1 MPLEGIIQ
9 VLPNSFKT
17 IIRYEAV
24 DDVGKSEKDRHSWKT
39 GFTTGSCAAGAAK
52 AACLLLKENWQ
63 GTEVDIPLPGE
74 QRLKLHIRSCEKEDG
89 VARVGI
95 IKDAGDDP
103 DITHGLEVQAVI
115 RVLSNYGDIIIRGG
129 QGVGVVTKKGLQVP
143 VGEGAIN
150 PVPRQMIQAAVRE
163 VFPKE
168 EVEVVIEV
176 LEGERIAHKTLNP
189 RLGIVGGI
197 SILGTTGIV
206 RPMSEE
212 AFKTSILPELDQALA
227 YGHQAIILT
236 PGHYGFRAATEQLK
250 VPSEAIVQ
258 MSNFVGFLLEEA
270 AFRKIEKVVLFG
282 HIGKLIKVSGGI
294 FHTHTHVADARMEIL
309 LAHAALAGIPV
320 ERLKELAEF
329 PTTEGATKELLAEG
343 WNALFFKLAQRAS
356 LRAMEHVHGQIQI
369 GTVFTLINGEMI
381 AWDEQA
387 ENTIKK
393 FWNWPEGL
401 KSFYNL

>member
-1 MPLEGIIQ
+1 MGE
-9 VLPNSFKT
+9 S
-17 IIRYEAV
+17 R
-24 DDVGKSEKDRHSWKT
+24 KDRHSWKS

-52 AACLLLKENWQ
+52 AACLLIKDNWQ
-63 GTEVDIPLPGE
+63 GSEVDIPLPGG
-74 QRLKLHIRSCEKEDG
+74 QRLTLLIKSWEKIDG
-89 VARVGI
+89 DVSRVGI

-103 DITHGLEVQAVI
+103 DITHGLEIRASV
-115 RVLSNYGDIIIRGG
+115 RVLSNCGNVVIRGG

-143 VGEGAIN
+143 VGESAIN

-176 LEGERIAHKTLNP
+176 PRGEEIAQKTLNP

-227 YGHQAIILT
+227 YGHKAIILT
-236 PGHYGFRAATEQLK
+236 PGHYGFRAATEQLL
-250 VPSEAIVQ
+250 VPAEAIVQ

-270 AFRKIEKVVLFG
+270 AFRKIEKVILFG
-282 HIGKLIKVSGGI
+282 HIGKLIKVAGGI

-309 LAHAALAGIPV
+309 LAHAALAGVPV

-329 PTTEGATKELLAEG
+329 PTTEGAAKELLAEG
-343 WNALFFKLAQRAS
+343 CEALLFELAHRAS
-356 LRAMEHVHGQIQI
+356 LRAMDHVHGQIQI
-369 GTVFTLINGEMI
+369 GTVFTLLNGEMV

-387 ENTIKK
+387 EKTIKE

-401 KSFYNL
+401 KNFP

>member
-1 MPLEGIIQ
+1 MAE
-9 VLPNSFKT
+9 S
-17 IIRYEAV
+17 R
-24 DDVGKSEKDRHSWKT
+24 KDRHSWKS

-52 AACLLLKENWQ
+52 AACLSLRDHWL
-63 GTEVDIPLPGE
+63 GSEVDIPLPGG
-74 QRLKLHIRSCEKEDG
+74 QRLTLLIKSCEQDDG
-89 VARVGI
+89 NASRAGI

-103 DITHGLEVQAVI
+103 DITHGLEIQASV
-115 RVLSNYGDIIIRGG
+115 RVLADCGDVVIRGG
-129 QGVGVVTKKGLQVP
+129 QGVGVVTKKGLQIP
-143 VGEGAIN
+143 VGESAIN

-176 LEGERIAHKTLNP
+176 PKGEEIAQKTLNP
-189 RLGIVGGI
+189 RLGILGGI

-212 AFKTSILPELDQALA
+212 AFKTSILPELDQAIA
-227 YGHQAIILT
+227 YGHQAVILT
-236 PGHYGFRAATEQLK
+236 PGNYGFRAATEQLR
-250 VPSEAIVQ
+250 VPAEAIVQ

-282 HIGKLIKVSGGI
+282 HIGKLIKVAGGI

-309 LAHAALAGIPV
+309 LAHAALAGVPIQH
-320 ERLKELAEF
+320 LKELAEF
-329 PTTEGATKELLAEG
+329 PTTEGAATELIAEG
-343 WNALFFKLAQRAS
+343 REGLLVELAHRAS

-369 GTVFTLINGEMI
+369 GTVFTLLNGEMV

-387 ENTIKK
+387 EKIIKEA
-393 FWNWPEGL
+393 WHWPKGS
-401 KSFYNL
+401 KNSCN

>member
-1 MPLEGIIQ
+1 MGE
-9 VLPNSFKT
+9 S
-17 IIRYEAV
+17 R
-24 DDVGKSEKDRHSWKT
+24 KDRHSWKS

-52 AACLLLKENWQ
+52 AACLLIKDNWQ
-63 GTEVDIPLPGE
+63 GSEVDIPLPGG
-74 QRLKLHIRSCEKEDG
+74 QRLTLIIKSCEKIDG
-89 VARVGI
+89 DVSRVGI

-103 DITHGLEVQAVI
+103 DITHGLEIRASV
-115 RVLSNYGDIIIRGG
+115 RVLSNCGNVVIRGG

-143 VGEGAIN
+143 VGESAIN

-176 LEGERIAHKTLNP
+176 PRGEEIAQKTLNP

-227 YGHQAIILT
+227 YGHKAIILT
-236 PGHYGFRAATEQLK
+236 PGHYGFRATTEQLL
-250 VPSEAIVQ
+250 VPAEAIVQ

-270 AFRKIEKVVLFG
+270 AFRKIEKVILFG
-282 HIGKLIKVSGGI
+282 HIGKLIKVAGGI

-309 LAHAALAGIPV
+309 LAHAALGGVPV
-320 ERLKELAEF
+320 ERLKELAEL
-329 PTTEGATKELLAEG
+329 PTTEGAAKELLAEG
-343 WNALFFKLAQRAS
+343 WEALLFELAHRAS
-356 LRAMEHVHGQIQI
+356 LRAMDHVHGQIQI
-369 GTVFTLINGEMI
+369 GTVFTLLNGEMV

-387 ENTIKK
+387 EKTIKE
-393 FWNWPEGL
+393 FWNWPKGL
-401 KSFYNL
+401 KKISTIYNLPREGFPRKLENKYLK